1 MMLIKFYK
9 EIKNKGAE
17 IKIDIRDEPWGNRY
31 FVIEDPTLR
40 LINVNNYTLNRNFSD
55 LTDLKLQLNVKYIAY
70 NRKFSDFC
78 VLKLHY
84 GFC

>member
-17 IKIDIRDEPWGNRY
+17 IKIDIRDEPCGNRY
-31 FVIEDPTLR
+31 FVIEDPTLG
-40 LINVNNYTLNRNFSD
+40 LINVNNYTLNRNFSY
-55 LTDLKLQLNVKYIAY
+55 LTDLKLQL